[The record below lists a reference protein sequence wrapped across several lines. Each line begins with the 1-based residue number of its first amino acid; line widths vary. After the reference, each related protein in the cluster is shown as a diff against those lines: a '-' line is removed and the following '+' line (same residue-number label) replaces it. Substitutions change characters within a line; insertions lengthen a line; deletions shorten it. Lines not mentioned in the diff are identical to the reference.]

1 MSELGMEVKEIL
13 VGERGLS
20 FIFAL
25 LLGALI
31 AGATGN
37 AEAASI

>member
-1 MSELGMEVKEIL
+1 MLYGKKL
-13 VGERGLS
+13 LS
-20 FIFAL
+20 FMFAL

>member
-1 MSELGMEVKEIL
+1 MSYEKKL
-13 VGERGLS
+13 LS
-20 FIFAL
+20 FMFAL

>member
-1 MSELGMEVKEIL
+1 MKEIL
-13 VGERGLS
+13 VGERGGLS

-31 AGATGN
+31 VGTTGN